1 MIRVSASSARGSALS
16 VLRTYEIP
24 MWNKLRLLWKTK
36 DLRRSILFVL
46 GMLVVFRLLAHIPV
60 PGVDVDALSQFFA
73 SSAILGLLNVFSGG
87 TMENFS
93 IVALGVAPYIT
104 SSIIFQLLAMVIP
117 AIEELQKEGEY
128 GRKKINQYTRLL
140 AVPLALLQGF
150 GLITLIRQSN
160 AAILPD
166 LTAWGIVVLM
176 VTVTAGTMFLMWIGE
191 LMSERHVGN
200 GISLLIFA
208 GIIAVLPQAIQQT
221 ALTFDMSRIVQLIVF
236 IILALI
242 TVAGVV
248 ALTEAQR
255 NIPVSYAR
263 QVRGQRMVGGLNTH
277 LPLRVNMAGV
287 IPIIFAIS
295 IILFPP
301 LIAQFFIQAKTQ
313 WIAALAEF
321 VIQVFQNQLV
331 YGILYFVLVFI
342 FTYFYTAVVFHPQQ
356 IAENLQ
362 KQGGFIPGIRPGRA
376 TADYLQFVTNRIIF
390 VGAAF
395 LGIIAILP
403 LITQPLL
410 PGASTLTTIVGG
422 TSLLIIVSVVI
433 ESVKQV
439 ESQLT
444 MREYEGL

>member
-1 MIRVSASSARGSALS
+1 MLEPLKAI
-16 VLRTYEIP
+16 
-24 MWNKLRLLWKTK
+24 WKLK
-36 DLRRSILFVL
+36 DLRRAIGFVL
-46 GMLVVFRLLAHIPV
+46 LVLVVFRVAAHIPV
-60 PGVDVDALSQFFA
+60 PGVNLVELQQFFA
-73 SSAILGLLNVFSGG
+73 SNQILGLLNIFSGG

-117 AIEELQKEGEY
+117 ALEELQKEGEY

-140 AVPLALLQGF
+140 TVPLAFLQGF
-150 GLITLIRQSN
+150 GLISLVRQSN

-166 LTAWGIVVLM
+166 LAGWQTLM
-176 VTVTAGTMFLMWIGE
+176 LILTVTAGTVFLMWLGE
-191 LMSERHVGN
+191 LISDKHVGN
-200 GISLLIFA
+200 GISLMIFA
-208 GIIAVLPQAIQQT
+208 GIISSVPQAIQQ
-221 ALTFDMSRIVQLIVF
+221 LIVTFDPSQLIQLIVF
-236 IILALI
+236 ALLAIITI
-242 TVAGVV
+242 VGVV

-263 QVRGQRMVGGLNTH
+263 RVRGMRMVGGLDTH

-301 LIAQFFIQAKTQ
+301 MIAQFLVRAKTA
-313 WIAALAEF
+313 WIAGLADF
-321 VIQVFQNQLV
+321 TIRIFQDQLV
-331 YGILYFVLVFI
+331 YGIAYFVLVVI
-342 FTYFYTAVVFHPQQ
+342 FTYFYTAVIFQPQQ

-376 TADYLQFVTNRIIF
+376 TAEYLSYVTNRIISA
-390 VGAAF
+390 GAIA

-403 LITQPLL
+403 LITQQFI
-410 PGASTLTTIVGG
+410 PGASTLISIVGG

-433 ESVKQV
+433 ETVKQV
-439 ESQLT
+439 QSQLT